1 MVPRARQKDAVKFLN
16 DEVFTTPT
24 AMIKPDILRKIE
36 SDGNINRVSG
46 AQARTLS
53 ALVQN
58 AKLQRMVEFEAIAAN
73 KGEVYS
79 LGEMLTD
86 LRKGLWSEIYSGK
99 PIDAY
104 RRRLQATYLEA
115 MASKIK
121 PPAPNAQEAAL
132 AAAFGQA
139 VVNTRDFR
147 PLLKDE
153 MRTLDRELAAA
164 VGRAS
169 DRTTRAHLMD
179 ARDQIKTMLD
189 TDK

>member
-1 MVPRARQKDAVKFLN
+1 MA
-16 DEVFTTPT
+16 T
-24 AMIKPDILRKIE
+24 
-36 SDGNINRVSG
+36 
-46 AQARTLS
+46 
-53 ALVQN
+53 
-58 AKLQRMVEFEAIAAN
+58 N

-86 LRKGLWSEIYSGK
+86 LRKGLWSEIYAGK

-104 RRRLQATYLEA
+104 RRRLQTTYLEA

-121 PPAPNAQEAAL
+121 PPAANPQEAAL

>member
-1 MVPRARQKDAVKFLN
+1 
-16 DEVFTTPT
+16 
-24 AMIKPDILRKIE
+24 
-36 SDGNINRVSG
+36 
-46 AQARTLS
+46 
-53 ALVQN
+53 
-58 AKLQRMVEFEAIAAN
+58 
-73 KGEVYS
+73 
-79 LGEMLTD
+79 
-86 LRKGLWSEIYSGK
+86 
-99 PIDAY
+99 
-104 RRRLQATYLEA
+104 

-121 PPAPNAQEAAL
+121 PPAANPQEAAL

-179 ARDQIKTMLD
+179 ARDQIKMMLD